1 MRKNQEGAVLVY
13 VLVMISVLTAFA
25 LGASALAANN
35 LKNQRAQVARVQEQ
49 LKAEGEREK
58 TAYYDLRING
68 IRNYSVNWTSTSTET
83 TIKGA
88 IQKYVE
94 KYLEDTGWD
103 VYFTINSDVDMVIK
117 RGDTDYSS
125 SSYDDIR
132 DSASDTSNEDEW
144 KCNYQIIYKVDDN
157 EEKFNVD
164 ASFTVDATESDSVKI
179 QMQNMT
185 VSPASEET
193 GEEADP

>member
-35 LKNQRAQVARVQEQ
+35 LKNQRMQVADVQDR
-49 LKAEGEREK
+49 LKADGEREK
-58 TAYYDLRING
+58 TAYYALRING
-68 IRNYSVNWTSTSTET
+68 ICNYSVDWTSTSTDT
-83 TIKGA
+83 AKGL
-88 IQKYVE
+88 IQKYIE
-94 KYLEDTGWD
+94 KYLEETGWD
-103 VYFTINSDVDMVIK
+103 GYFTINSDVDMVIK
-117 RGDTDYSS
+117 RGETDFSD
-125 SSYDDIR
+125 SSYEDVR
-132 DSASDTSNEDEW
+132 DSASDTSNQDEW
-144 KCNYQIIYKVDDN
+144 KCAYQLVYKVDDK
-157 EEKFNVD
+157 EEKLNVD

-185 VSPASEET
+185 VSPASEGT